1 MSTLF
6 QAAQIAG
13 AVTAILACVTVVGR
27 FAMSLPRFKK
37 FIGWIREGY
46 HRDRENEIT
55 VVMLEHLPAVLD
67 KTLAFNGTG
76 SFRQDMRIFY
86 LSTTEFMRES
96 AEDRA
101 SIHREIAEKFPP
113 KEIFDD

>member
-1 MSTLF
+1 MSGLSS
-6 QAAQIAG
+6 AAQIAG
-13 AVTAILACVTVVGR
+13 YVTAILACITIGGTFLMRFKR
-27 FAMSLPRFKK
+27 FARF
-37 FIGWIREGY
+37 ISWIREGY

-86 LSTTEFMRES
+86 LSTTEFMAES
-96 AEDRA
+96 HADRLA
-101 SIHREIAEKFPP
+101 IHREIAEKFPP
-113 KEIFDD
+113 KETFDD